1 MSLVDS
7 SEIGR
12 VFREESGQV
21 IATLVRLFGDIDIA
35 EEAVQDAFV
44 VAATKWPQTGL
55 PPNPG
60 GWITTTAR
68 NRALD
73 KLRRE
78 SNRHDKYAQ
87 AAVLQHDTSEQPDR
101 VAEGGAVDDDRLRLI
116 FTCCH
121 PALAPEAQVA
131 LTLRLLGGLHANEI
145 ARAFL
150 VPETTM
156 RQRLTRAKGKIKAN
170 NIPYRVP
177 GRRRAARST
186 EAGVDRRVPDLQ
198 RGVHGVGGRGP
209 DP

>member
-1 MSLVDS
+1 MSLVDP

-21 IATLVRLFGDIDIA
+21 VAFLVRLFGDIDIA

-44 VAATKWPQTGL
+44 VATAKWPSTGL

-87 AAVLQHDTSEQPDR
+87 AAVLQRDTSGEPGH
-101 VAEGGAVDDDRLRLI
+101 VSEGGAVDD
-116 FTCCH
+116 
-121 PALAPEAQVA
+121 
-131 LTLRLLGGLHANEI
+131 
-145 ARAFL
+145 
-150 VPETTM
+150 
-156 RQRLTRAKGKIKAN
+156 
-170 NIPYRVP
+170 
-177 GRRRAARST
+177 
-186 EAGVDRRVPDLQ
+186 
-198 RGVHGVGGRGP
+198 
-209 DP
+209 